1 MTTYRRFVCGVAC
14 GVLCSGILFI
24 APNSGAQTDSSQRQP
39 VIDVRVS
46 RSIQAVTY
54 RENTSTQVD
63 FRGTALLPRA
73 EGKARIEAKKGRVE
87 VKSEFDN
94 LEPARTFGRA
104 YLTYVLWAISPEG
117 QPNNLGELVLEG
129 KKGKL
134 EATTSLQS
142 FGMILTAE
150 PYFAVTRPSDA
161 VVIENIARHDTKG
174 AVTEVDAKYELLQRG
189 RYEQVNLPASTS
201 DGKAPLALQEARS
214 AVRIAEAEGAAK
226 YAPESWAKAQGALLQ
241 AEDYHQR
248 KQKQPVLTASRN
260 AVQAAED
267 ARSIA
272 AKREQEERV
281 AREQKAAADEA
292 ARAQAEQKAEEQ
304 RRRDAEAQSAADAQ
318 RAQQAKQQAEESA
331 RQAQQVQEQ
340 AAQARAEAEARQ
352 QAEAKA
358 RANAEAERQA
368 EAQRAQQAQ
377 QQAQDA
383 ARQAQ
388 QAQQQAAQSERE
400 KQELREK
407 LLAQFNQILETRD
420 TPRGLVVNLSDILFD
435 PARYTLKP
443 GAREALAKLA
453 GIVANYPTLKLR
465 VEGYT
470 DSRGTDEFNQK
481 LSEERANIVRSY
493 LVAQGI
499 KTDSI
504 DAIGLGPNT
513 PVADNSTPEGR
524 RKNRRVEIIV
534 SGEVIGSQ
542 VGALH

>member
-1 MTTYRRFVCGVAC
+1 VIKYFRLSF
-14 GVLCSGILFI
+14 GVLCATMLITSYGV
-24 APNSGAQTDSSQRQP
+24 AAQNASSQQQP

-54 RENTSTQVD
+54 RENTSTQID
-63 FRGTALLPRA
+63 FKGTVLLPRA
-73 EGKARIEAKKGRVE
+73 EGKAHIEAKRGRVE
-87 VKSEFDN
+87 VKAEFDN
-94 LEPARTFGRA
+94 LEPAARAGRA
-104 YLTYVLWAISPEG
+104 YVTYVLWAISPEG
-117 QPNNLGELVLEG
+117 QPNNLGELLLDG

-134 EATTSLQS
+134 DATTRLQS
-142 FGMILTAE
+142 FGMIVTAE

-161 VVIENIARHDTKG
+161 VVIENIARQDTKG
-174 AVTEVDAKYELLQRG
+174 AVTEVDAKYELLERG
-189 RYEQVNLPASTS
+189 RYEQLNLQASQ
-201 DGKAPLALQEARS
+201 DERVPLALQEARN
-214 AVRIAEAEGAAK
+214 AVRIAEAQGAPK
-226 YAPESWAKAQGALLQ
+226 FAPESWAKAQGALLQ
-241 AEDYHQR
+241 AEDYYHR

-272 AKREQEERV
+272 AKRQEQDRI
-281 AREQKAAADEA
+281 ARQQQVAADEA
-292 ARAQAEQKAEEQ
+292 ARAQAEQQAEAQ
-304 RRRDAEAQSAADAQ
+304 RRRDAEAQREAEAQ
-318 RAQQAKQQAEESA
+318 RADQARQQADEAA
-331 RQAQQVQEQ
+331 RQTQQVQEQ

-352 QAEAKA
+352 QAEVKA
-358 RANAEAERQA
+358 RADAETQREA

-377 QQAQDA
+377 QQAQEA

-388 QAQQQAAQSERE
+388 HAQDQAAQSERE

-435 PARYTLKP
+435 PAKYTLKP
-443 GAREALAKLA
+443 GAREALAKLS
-453 GIVANYPTLKLR
+453 GIVVNYPALKLR

-470 DSRGTDEFNQK
+470 DSRGTEEFNQK
-481 LSEERANIVRSY
+481 LSEERANIVRSF
-493 LVAQGI
+493 LVGQGV

-504 DAIGLGPNT
+504 DAVGLGPNM